1 MPYKTPGNSFNCSHF
16 FIYATLTQGKSN
28 INSCICLV
36 LIFFIAQYPQAILI
50 SIDRLFLNLVNLTS
64 NADSSR
70 LILLSDGLAA
80 IFTNPLGYGPGS
92 MSNIGKET
100 ETILQSTGL
109 ITITESF
116 YLTFIGEVGLIFC
129 LPIFYALYLSLKSLS
144 KRYFYIVALPL
155 L

>member
-1 MPYKTPGNSFNCSHF
+1 MACLTRRQVIPLIVATF
-16 FIYATLTQGKSN
+16 FIYATLTQRVKVIS
-28 INSCICLV
+28 IVAFSLV
-36 LIFFIAQYPQAILI
+36 LIFLYQYPQAILI

-70 LILLSDGLAA
+70 LILPRMDWAA

-129 LPIFYALYLSLKSLS
+129 LPIFTH
-144 KRYFYIVALPL
+144 YIYH
-155 L
+155 